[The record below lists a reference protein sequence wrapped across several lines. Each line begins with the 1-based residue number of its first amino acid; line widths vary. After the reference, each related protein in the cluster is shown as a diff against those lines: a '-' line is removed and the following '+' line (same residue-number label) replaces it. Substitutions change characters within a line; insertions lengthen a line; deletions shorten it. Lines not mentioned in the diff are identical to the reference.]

1 MTATTAPTVS
11 IGSYAARR
19 ERRKAIAYGVF
30 FLIVAL
36 AIVVLFVMNS
46 TPGME
51 STFKLNPTTKE
62 KIIKVPDL
70 VVPTRAT
77 LIVLAALAGAL
88 GLYQVIRG
96 FKRVV
101 LVLGIVT
108 LLFVFA
114 FLVWAVRD
122 KSINLLGILTFAVA
136 AATPIAF
143 GAMSGI
149 MCERSGVINIAIE
162 GMMLTGAMI
171 AVIFSSITGSLWLGL
186 GAAVIASGILG
197 VFLAILAI
205 RFRVD
210 QIIAGTAI
218 NIFALGITS
227 FISQRFLQTNP
238 DLNSGGVFQKIAI
251 PGLSQIPV
259 LGPIFFNQTP
269 IVYLLFLTII
279 AIHFMLFYT
288 RWGLRTRAVGEHP
301 RAADTLGVNVFKIR
315 YINVIIGGMIAG
327 IGGAYFTIGSVGR
340 FDESITAGK
349 GFIGLAAMIFGRW
362 TPFGAYGASLIFG
375 FSDALQAKLQV
386 LGKSQVPI
394 PTEWLLILPY
404 LVTMIVLA
412 GVVGKTVA
420 PAADGKPY
428 TKD

>member
-30 FLIVAL
+30 FLIVAV
-36 AIVVLFVMNS
+36 AIFVFFVMNS

-62 KIIKVPDL
+62 EIIKVPDL

-77 LIVLAALAGAL
+77 LVVLAVIAGFL
-88 GLYQVIRG
+88 GLYQVWRG
-96 FKRVV
+96 FKHVV
-101 LVLGIVT
+101 LVLGIVA
-108 LLFVFA
+108 LIFVAA

-218 NIFALGITS
+218 NIFAIARCVRASALGAGKHT
-227 FISQRFLQTNP
+227 
-238 DLNSGGVFQKIAI
+238 G
-251 PGLSQIPV
+251 
-259 LGPIFFNQTP
+259 
-269 IVYLLFLTII
+269 
-279 AIHFMLFYT
+279 
-288 RWGLRTRAVGEHP
+288 
-301 RAADTLGVNVFKIR
+301 TLGLPNTPR
-315 YINVIIGGMIAG
+315 
-327 IGGAYFTIGSVGR
+327 SR
-340 FDESITAGK
+340 QRIT
-349 GFIGLAAMIFGRW
+349 
-362 TPFGAYGASLIFG
+362 Y
-375 FSDALQAKLQV
+375 
-386 LGKSQVPI
+386 
-394 PTEWLLILPY
+394 
-404 LVTMIVLA
+404 
-412 GVVGKTVA
+412 
-420 PAADGKPY
+420 
-428 TKD
+428 

>member
-1 MTATTAPTVS
+1 MAATTAPIAS

-30 FLIVAL
+30 FLLVAL
-36 AIVVLFVMNS
+36 AIFFFFVRNS
-46 TPGME
+46 APGME

-62 KIIKVPDL
+62 KVIQLGDL
-70 VVPTRAT
+70 VLPTYQT
-77 LIVLAALAGAL
+77 LILLATIVGLL
-88 GLYQVIRG
+88 GLYQIVRG
-96 FKRVV
+96 FKHVV
-101 LVLGIVT
+101 VVLGIVA

-122 KSINLLGILTFAVA
+122 KSINLLGILTFTVA

-143 GAMSGI
+143 GAMSGV

-162 GMMLTGAMI
+162 GMMLTGAMV
-171 AVIFSSITGSLWLGL
+171 AVIFSSISGSLWLGL
-186 GAAVIASGILG
+186 ASAVIASGLLG

-205 RFRVD
+205 HFRVD

-227 FISQRFLQTNP
+227 FISQRFLQPNP
-238 DLNSGGVFQKIAI
+238 ALNSGGVFSKVAI
-251 PGLSQIPV
+251 PGLSQIPII
-259 LGPIFFNQTP
+259 GPIFFNQTP
-269 IVYLLFLTII
+269 IVYILFLTIL

-301 RAADTLGVNVFKIR
+301 RAADTLGVNVFKVR

-327 IGGAYFTIGSVGR
+327 VGGSYFTIGSVGR
-340 FDESITAGK
+340 FDEAITAGK

-375 FSDALQAKLQV
+375 FSDALQARLQV
-386 LGKSQVPI
+386 LGKTQVPI
-394 PTEWLLILPY
+394 PSEWLLILPY
-404 LVTMIVLA
+404 VVTMIVLA

>member
-1 MTATTAPTVS
+1 MAATTAPIAS

-30 FLIVAL
+30 FLLVAL
-36 AIVVLFVMNS
+36 AIFFFFVRNS

-51 STFKLNPTTKE
+51 STFKLNPTTRE
-62 KIIKVPDL
+62 KVIQLGDL
-70 VVPTRAT
+70 VLPTYQT
-77 LIVLAALAGAL
+77 LIVLATVVGLL

-101 LVLGIVT
+101 LVLGLVA

-122 KSINLLGILTFAVA
+122 KSINLLGILTFTVA

-143 GAMSGI
+143 GAMSGV
-149 MCERSGVINIAIE
+149 MCERSGVVNIAIE
-162 GMMLTGAMI
+162 GMMLTGAMV
-171 AVIFSSITGSLWLGL
+171 AVIFSSVTGSLWLGL
-186 GAAVIASGILG
+186 VSAVLISGLLG
-197 VFLAILAI
+197 LFLAILAI
-205 RFRVD
+205 HFRVD

-227 FISQRFLQTNP
+227 FISQRFLQPTP
-238 DLNSGGVFQKIAI
+238 ALNSGGVFSKVAI
-251 PGLSQIPV
+251 PGLSQIPII
-259 LGPIFFNQTP
+259 GPIFFNQSP
-269 IVYLLFLTII
+269 IVYILFLTII

-315 YINVIIGGMIAG
+315 YVNVIIGGMIAG
-327 IGGAYFTIGSVGR
+327 VGGAYFTIGSVGR
-340 FDESITAGK
+340 FDEAITAGK

-375 FSDALQAKLQV
+375 FADALQARLQV
-386 LGKSQVPI
+386 LGKTQVPI
-394 PTEWLLILPY
+394 PSEWLLILPY

>member
-77 LIVLAALAGAL
+77 LIVLAALAGVL

-162 GMMLTGAMI
+162 GMMLTAAMI

-186 GAAVIASGILG
+186 GASMIASGLLG
-197 VFLAILAI
+197 LFLAILAI

-238 DLNSGGVFQKIAI
+238 ELNSGGVFQKIAI

-259 LGPIFFNQTP
+259 IGPIFFNQTP

-386 LGKSQVPI
+386 LGKTQVPI